1 MLRGIAKGAAALLW
15 AGLYLNSG
23 AMAQV
28 ADAAGAEP
36 AAEIAAE
43 APATPEA
50 ETLPEA
56 SAETIVDLAPEAVA
70 AVAETSEI
78 IAPAHVDL
86 LLMPTDAKVVF
97 ITTGGAEQ
105 RADWSEAAKQ
115 NFDSHMVAK
124 IDASGKSHIRFDPSR
139 HEADEDITQ
148 LLLLWDVVAT
158 STGTPMPHKGKKFDS
173 NHGLTLGSSASKL
186 ADAYGADK
194 AVFVSHYSQI
204 ESGGVFLTQV
214 MIGAATGYVPPSSNV
229 RATTTR
235 LVDLKTGNIL
245 STGSA
250 FGGDARSADESQG
263 ITTRMLKSI
272 SFN

>member
-1 MLRGIAKGAAALLW
+1 MKGGIVKGAAALLW
-15 AGLYLNSG
+15 VGFCLNSG
-23 AMAQV
+23 AIAQIT
-28 ADAAGAEP
+28 DTAGAEP

-43 APATPEA
+43 APAATGPESVPEDGA
-50 ETLPEA
+50 ETV
-56 SAETIVDLAPEAVA
+56 AEIAPEAV
-70 AVAETSEI
+70 VAETAEVV
-78 IAPAHVDL
+78 APPHVDL
-86 LLMPTDAKVVF
+86 LLMPADAKVVF

-105 RADWSEAAKQ
+105 RADWSQAAKQ
-115 NFDSHMVAK
+115 NFDSHLAANM
-124 IDASGKSHIRFDPSR
+124 DASGKSHVRFDPAR

-148 LLLLWDVVAT
+148 LLLLWDVVAA

-173 NHGLTLGSSASKL
+173 NQGLTLGSSASKL

-214 MIGAATGYVPPSSNV
+214 MIGAATGYVPPSANV

-235 LVDLKTGNIL
+235 LVDLKSGNIL

-250 FGGDARSADESQG
+250 FGGDARSVDESQG